1 MVMINDH
8 DGESESRAAGQE
20 AERRR
25 SQEASQETSPAIASQ
40 APQQEP
46 PSAASATLPK
56 GWHAPRPGKI
66 PHPTYAPAT
75 VALGIAGLLWGLVT
89 TPIISLIGAVL
100 FGIGLASWIGDLRHE
115 R

>member
-25 SQEASQETSPAIASQ
+25 S
-40 APQQEP
+40 QEP